1 MNIERIKELLVQIRD
16 FGHSKE
22 CTSCAPVYE
31 CCCFE
36 KDQLELV
43 VLYCGVGSV
52 GRTT

>member
-36 KDQLELV
+36 KDQSELAEEA
-43 VLYCGVGSV
+43 LNIIKEEE
-52 GRTT
+52 